1 MTMSLVYVR
10 AKCKGWASTTQ
21 QRVSPPIWSLFFY
34 FSLNS
39 FSSTTTHRCQFPQ
52 RNPTWLSLLH
62 HHQFVGLVRCCGRV
76 ICMSFLSCIRLT
88 NDSHSTLVNM
98 WARLFDAAII
108 VMVCNH
114 SSWSGITYELGYA
127 YSWTI
132 FAWPPNAN
140 MEKKTHQHLNVS
152 VLSASI
158 LLRPFSAVGFAFA
171 IINVVHESNE
181 NSNCWD
187 NGLVWY
193 SYVCGLKY

>member
-1 MTMSLVYVR
+1 MTMSPVYVR

-21 QRVSPPIWSLFFY
+21 ERVSPPIWSLFFY

-52 RNPTWLSLLH
+52 RNLASWLSLLH
-62 HHQFVGLVRCCGRV
+62 HRQFVGLVRCCGRV

-88 NDSHSTLVNM
+88 NGSHSAPVNM

-114 SSWSGITYELGYA
+114 SSWSGITYGLGYA

-132 FAWPPNAN
+132 FAWHPNTN
-140 MEKKTHQHLNVS
+140 MEKKPTNTSMYRCCRLAFYWGRL
-152 VLSASI
+152 VLLD
-158 LLRPFSAVGFAFA
+158 LL
-171 IINVVHESNE
+171 
-181 NSNCWD
+181 
-187 NGLVWY
+187 L
-193 SYVCGLKY
+193 L